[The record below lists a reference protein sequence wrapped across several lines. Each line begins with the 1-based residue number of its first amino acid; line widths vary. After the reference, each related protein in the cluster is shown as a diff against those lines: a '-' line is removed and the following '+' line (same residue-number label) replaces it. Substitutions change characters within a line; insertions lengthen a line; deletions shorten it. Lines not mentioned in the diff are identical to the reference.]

1 MPKTGQPRSEAQK
14 KADVQYVN
22 KNRSKINIC
31 QKENFANISATF
43 KKAEAAKIKEIF
55 TEHGLK
61 VADVIRAA
69 AHFLQEGGTIAQG
82 QEPIQDE
89 NNTAPNN
96 LK

>member
-1 MPKTGQPRSEAQK
+1 MPKAREQRTEAQK
-14 KADVQYVN
+14 RADKRYSEKN
-22 KNRSKINIC
+22 KQN

-55 TEHGLK
+55 TAHGLK

-89 NNTAPNN
+89 NNITPNN
-96 LK
+96 